1 MPDATIKADAEDEEA
16 LAVHYGA
23 KAWAAIK
30 PAGDPEWNALPM
42 EIRHKLIDLAKR
54 YLTGHAEKQGDY
66 APAGFRD
73 AVIGLV
79 ISDEVNIVAPEGA
92 QGLNALLTDGR
103 VLVVRERVD
112 VASGDPIVDI
122 DSRSPLE
129 PCGLDHEK
137 KNETTLPIESPAP
150 EPVRLVSGGYG
161 TIQPDP
167 LPESSLKGTITVEKA
182 DDGVSATVNVDA
194 PKPAKQKKK

>member
-1 MPDATIKADAEDEEA
+1 MGKEKHIGGALWCVTGDDGSHLHLIRPSLGEILDGLVAQTKRRRKGNTKGFAKSRAGSSPASPIQSCKEIMPDASIKADVEDEEA

-103 VLVVRERVD
+103 VLVGRERVD
-112 VASGDPIVDI
+112 VA
-122 DSRSPLE
+122 
-129 PCGLDHEK
+129 
-137 KNETTLPIESPAP
+137 
-150 EPVRLVSGGYG
+150 
-161 TIQPDP
+161 
-167 LPESSLKGTITVEKA
+167 
-182 DDGVSATVNVDA
+182 
-194 PKPAKQKKK
+194 